1 MPMPPAKMPSDV
13 HPESGFRLPR
23 PDRAAMEPAAQRLHD
38 YFADPN
44 SGSYAGLWGPGGIR
58 LHSPGLAL
66 TMQALNNYLRRE
78 SGIGRKVRELSILA
92 TARELDSQF
101 EWTAH
106 EPEALK
112 EGISPATIDV
122 VKHRRPVD
130 GLSEMEQV
138 VILLGREMFGA
149 RKVRSETFA
158 RALALFG
165 ARMLVDL
172 VAVMGNYACTAAL
185 LTAFDMQLRPG
196 QQPLLPVG

>member
-1 MPMPPAKMPSDV
+1 MTDSMPSDV
-13 HPESGFRLPR
+13 YPESGFRLKL
-23 PDRAAMEPAAQRLHD
+23 PDRASMEPEAQRLYD
-38 YFADPN
+38 YFADPD

-58 LHSPGLAL
+58 LHSPKLAL
-66 TMQALNNYLRRE
+66 TMQAHNNYLRRE
-78 SGIGRKVRELSILA
+78 SGIDRRVRELCILA

-112 EGISPATIDV
+112 EGIAPATIDIV
-122 VKHRRPVD
+122 RHRRPVT
-130 GLSEMEQV
+130 GLSETEQV
-138 VILLGREMFGA
+138 VILLGREMFGDRRVTSA
-149 RKVRSETFA
+149 TFA

-196 QQPLLPVG
+196 KKPLLPVG

>member
-1 MPMPPAKMPSDV
+1 MTDAMPPDV
-13 HPESGFRLPR
+13 YPESGFRLPP
-23 PDRAAMEPAAQRLHD
+23 PDRATMDAAAQRLYD

-58 LHSPGLAL
+58 LHSPKLAL
-66 TMQALNNYLRRE
+66 TMQAHNDYLRRE
-78 SGIGRKVRELSILA
+78 AGIDRQVRELCILA

-112 EGISPATIDV
+112 EGISPATIDIV
-122 VKHRRPVD
+122 RHRRPVD
-130 GLSEMEQV
+130 GLSETEQV
-138 VILLGREMFGA
+138 VILLGREIFGA
-149 RKVRSETFA
+149 RKVTKQTFA

-165 ARMLVDL
+165 ARKLVDL
-172 VAVMGNYACTAAL
+172 VAVMGNYANTAAL

-196 QQPLLPVG
+196 RQPLLPVG

>member
-1 MPMPPAKMPSDV
+1 MTDTMPPDV
-13 HPESGFRLPR
+13 YPESGFRLKL
-23 PDRAAMEPAAQRLHD
+23 PDRAAMEPEAQRLYD

-58 LHSPGLAL
+58 LHSPKLAL
-66 TMQALNNYLRRE
+66 TMQAHNNYLRRD
-78 SGIGRKVRELSILA
+78 SGIDRKVRELCILA

-112 EGISPATIDV
+112 EGISPATIDIV
-122 VKHRRPVD
+122 RHRRPVES
-130 GLSEMEQV
+130 LSETEQV
-138 VILLGREMFGA
+138 VILLGREMFGD
-149 RKVRSETFA
+149 RRVTRETFA
-158 RALALFG
+158 RALKLFG

-196 QQPLLPVG
+196 KQPLLPVG